1 MGSAPMTTMMREWE
15 ELGGSVVSEY
25 GVLDNY
31 TTWECMQA
39 CCCIHCC
46 ERMDTVFRQCTI
58 SGRRDGIE

>member
-31 TTWECMQA
+31 TTWGVHAGMLLHSLLRA
-39 CCCIHCC
+39 NGYGVSA
-46 ERMDTVFRQCTI
+46 MYDKWTT
-58 SGRRDGIE
+58 